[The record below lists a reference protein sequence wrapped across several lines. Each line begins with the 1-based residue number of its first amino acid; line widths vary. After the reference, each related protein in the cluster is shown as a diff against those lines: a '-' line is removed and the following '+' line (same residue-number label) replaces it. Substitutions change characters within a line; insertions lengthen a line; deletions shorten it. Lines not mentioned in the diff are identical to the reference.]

1 MRRAAVTW
9 TAADTY
15 REGLDYFT
23 AVVDAVPAG
32 SWQQPAPCEGW
43 KALDVLGH
51 VGEAT
56 GMGARILRGGEL
68 SFAPVD
74 PPSGAVDGDPKVWW
88 HARAEDAREAL
99 ATVDDLDREV
109 DSPRGRRTVREGLSF
124 PAVDLFIHGWDLATA
139 TGQKVVIPDEA
150 IAFTRQMFE
159 HIPAEMCRRPGVFA
173 DQVDVP
179 ADASPTDAIIAFTG
193 RNPDWSPPA

>member
-1 MRRAAVTW
+1 MTW
-9 TAADTY
+9 NSLDTY
-15 REGLDYFT
+15 REGLDFFSAVVT
-23 AVVDAVPAG
+23 AVPVG
-32 SWQQPAPCEGW
+32 TWERPAPCEGW
-43 KALDVLGH
+43 QALDVLGH
-51 VGEAT
+51 VGTAT
-56 GMGARILRGGEL
+56 EMGARILRGGEL
-68 SFAPVD
+68 TFEPAD
-74 PPSGAVDGDPKVWW
+74 PPSTAVTGEPVAWW
-88 HARAEDAREAL
+88 TTLAGEARQAL

-193 RNPDWSPPA
+193 RNPDRSPPA